1 MSSKKIGF
9 YFEEQLPDINTPLS
23 DDFSFFY
30 IKNEKSFNDTI
41 INIPDLF
48 LYNKLSNNF
57 IKLSVPVDYYVNK
70 VNGKFS
76 NKGNINISLQDTI
89 DINPNINK
97 PLLINSSSIFSNNSF
112 QIFSDLSTKQLENY
126 ISTVKDTLL
135 IGNNFG
141 DKSIELKSIN
151 NIFIGENQ
159 NLLNKSFNENII
171 IANNILT
178 LEMNDYSVGNN
189 LFIGGIY
196 YSIKDPEYIN
206 NVIQDNIFIK
216 NLGYGNLNENFNLV
230 LPIKLSNN
238 TPIIDNTIENAL
250 DKNTDSLL
258 ISKNDKPVSKLLLK
272 DFGLNTI
279 LSFNNSSDKNIILKN
294 RIIGDYNSSFLMFED
309 LSNIKNNLLDSI
321 VIGSNSYSN
330 FKTNKSLVLGN
341 NNYVEINDTKII
353 GNNNYFNWNN
363 SLIFGDLNGNNS
375 VINTTD
381 NNILI
386 GNKNLNLKTNIEN
399 EIKFNNSTIIG
410 SNNISNINDID
421 NSKHFDNNIIIGKD
435 NISENNISENN
446 IIIGK
451 GNLNNGGGSNNL
463 IFGNGIYKTTPETVN
478 NSLLIGNGSEYYLNN
493 NNISEM
499 LIVNHTN
506 DNDKNKLPLILGSFN
521 KNNPWLKVNGKFS
534 LNPLFI
540 ENTNYDVTYNKLLS
554 INSDGEIGSVNK
566 NVILPELDN
575 LVYTN
580 GTIDNKNITGE
591 LIFKPTDETKS
602 GLSLLNNKSDNIKL
616 SDLTSLNSIQ
626 NFESVAIESENTV
639 YVRNYQS
646 QTIQKIINKDV
657 IELFSGQEFGNNIIY
672 DNNYLYSFGT
682 NETNNLI
689 VYKHDLSTL
698 TIDTLLINTNFI
710 DNNISFNKYLLNP
723 TIKGDYIYLYYDN
736 GLFIKF
742 KKDLTEGTI
751 LTELAG
757 LQGIV
762 NTSNNNISTFKII
775 DNYIYTVFKNT
786 LNLSVIYRIN
796 IDNGNYESYYTIT
809 SNLLTTDPDILWFE
823 SDNENN
829 LYIGTD
835 RNSTILCIK
844 NDLTETTIILDT
856 EILPLD
862 KLILNAKI
870 FDNFLV
876 SISSDNKLFTYN
888 LKYKNYKTF
897 DSNLYDKICNINFI
911 NNTLFLTYK
920 NNVYYSTKK
929 INKLFLYTD
938 EYGEVKSE
946 LLNFQDASKKTS
958 GIVNNIAYQEL
969 GGVDKKINDI
979 NIGRGSFNDID
990 SVVLGNQSLSNAT
1003 GGRKNIAIG
1012 SQILNNNSGD
1022 NNIGIGYKALSIND
1036 TKNSNNIGI
1045 GSYSLNFIEGDNNIA
1060 IGVNTGTSD
1069 KTSNKLYIHSSNSSV
1084 GINSLIYGDFSER
1097 WLRINGTLILNPTH
1111 YTNVTNNP
1119 NFNKKLLVNPTDGK
1133 IGFADDIAGVP
1144 TLQSVTDQGNITTQT
1159 ITVQK
1164 HTFSRGLINDIYSLG
1179 IGEKVLGKTQA
1190 GSQANTGFGQEVL
1203 AELTTGS
1210 FNVGVGDYALSELT
1224 TGQWNTAIGSSSL
1237 SELTTGSYNFSAG
1250 TGLYHLKTGSR
1261 NSALGVNAGYA
1272 NESGSFNTYMGER
1285 AAYDNGVGNYNVAIG
1300 SRAMIISGA
1309 GYINGGSTVNMNN
1322 NVFIGSNIKGI
1333 NGLNGI
1339 LAIDNRGNTQT
1350 NYTDALLYG
1359 DFEARFLKIN
1369 GTLILNPNNY
1379 NIVTGDPDYNKSL
1392 VVKDDGTIG
1401 FQTNTIPVAVTTT
1414 SESSTTRIRMTSD
1427 FTINSTTRSN
1437 IPGFTFPVV
1446 AGKVYKIRIIGAYKT
1461 VVTTT
1466 GGSIGFI
1473 LTEGGV
1479 GTIFGSVKMQILH
1492 TNTAAPEQAI
1502 TYINTVATTTRSFA
1516 TSTGVGTINIPEY
1529 LEANL
1534 IFECTTDGTF
1544 NVQWGSEVAS
1554 SNATLMKN
1562 TILEINEI

>member
-76 NKGNINISLQDTI
+76 NEGNINISLQDTI

-196 YSIKDPEYIN
+196 YSITDPEYIN

-294 RIIGDYNSSFLMFED
+294 RIFGDYNSSFLMFED
-309 LSNIKNNLLDSI
+309 LSNIKNNLIDSI
-321 VIGSNSYSN
+321 IIGSNSYSN
-330 FKTNKSLVLGN
+330 FKTDKSLVLGN
-341 NNYVEINDTKII
+341 NNYVNINDTKII
-353 GNNNYFNWNN
+353 GNNNYFNWNR
-363 SLIFGDLNGNNS
+363 SLVFGDLNGTNVNI
-375 VINTTD
+375 VGGEFYD
-381 NNILI
+381 NILI
-386 GNKNLNLKTNIEN
+386 GNKNLNIKVNNGDEIFFNI
-399 EIKFNNSTIIG
+399 STIIG
-410 SNNISNINDID
+410 SYNILNNNNTDGSKIFSNNLIFGSRNISEN
-421 NSKHFDNNIIIGKD
+421 NSSKNNIIIG
-435 NISENNISENN
+435 N
-446 IIIGK
+446 

-723 TIKGDYIYLYYDN
+723 TIKGDYIYLYYGN

-742 KKDLTEGTI
+742 KKDLTEETI

-990 SVVLGNQSLSNAT
+990 SVVLGNQSLSNST

-1060 IGVNTGTSD
+1060 IGVNAGVNTGVNAGTSD
-1069 KTSNKLYIHSSNSSV
+1069 KTSNKLYIHSNNSPV

-1097 WLRINGTLILNPTH
+1097 WLRINGKLQINPT
-1111 YTNVTNNP
+1111 YITNSNSDTSYDKVL
-1119 NFNKKLLVNPTDGK
+1119 NFNSTTGDVSMVDKVNKVTSWSTTPNDNNYPTEKLVFDSISAQVVISSTVNIDSNTKGNSNLGMNNRTVLLDNGSTDITVTLLSTSEDNFNCNILK
-1133 IGFADDIAGVP
+1133 IG
-1144 TLQSVTDQGNITTQT
+1144 TGNIT
-1159 ITVQK
+1159 IV
-1164 HTFSRGLINDIYSLG
+1164 
-1179 IGEKVLGKTQA
+1179 A
-1190 GSQANTGFGQEVL
+1190 GS
-1203 AELTTGS
+1203 
-1210 FNVGVGDYALSELT
+1210 GVTLFQCDYTNQL
-1224 TGQWNTAIGSSSL
+1224 
-1237 SELTTGSYNFSAG
+1237 
-1250 TGLYHLKTGSR
+1250 
-1261 NSALGVNAGYA
+1261 
-1272 NESGSFNTYMGER
+1272 
-1285 AAYDNGVGNYNVAIG
+1285 NGGIG
-1300 SRAMIISGA
+1300 SRCS
-1309 GYINGGSTVNMNN
+1309 INRVN
-1322 NVFIGSNIKGI
+1322 
-1333 NGLNGI
+1333 
-1339 LAIDNRGNTQT
+1339 NTFYLT
-1350 NYTDALLYG
+1350 
-1359 DFEARFLKIN
+1359 I
-1369 GTLILNPNNY
+1369 Y
-1379 NIVTGDPDYNKSL
+1379 NT
-1392 VVKDDGTIG
+1392 
-1401 FQTNTIPVAVTTT
+1401 
-1414 SESSTTRIRMTSD
+1414 
-1427 FTINSTTRSN
+1427 
-1437 IPGFTFPVV
+1437 
-1446 AGKVYKIRIIGAYKT
+1446 
-1461 VVTTT
+1461 
-1466 GGSIGFI
+1466 
-1473 LTEGGV
+1473 
-1479 GTIFGSVKMQILH
+1479 
-1492 TNTAAPEQAI
+1492 
-1502 TYINTVATTTRSFA
+1502 
-1516 TSTGVGTINIPEY
+1516 
-1529 LEANL
+1529 
-1534 IFECTTDGTF
+1534 
-1544 NVQWGSEVAS
+1544 
-1554 SNATLMKN
+1554 
-1562 TILEINEI
+1562 